1 MQQGI
6 KDFLC
11 GMNGVTDNNDFPNTL
26 EIGSLVYITSYGK

>member
-11 GMNGVTDNNDFPNTL
+11 SMNGVSNNNDFPNTL
-26 EIGSLVYITSYGK
+26 EIGSLVYTTSYGE